1 MAIYTV
7 HEPPAK
13 ADNVSAEPERFVFVR
28 DGFHFWAFALAPVW
42 LLWRR
47 LWLAFFVYLV
57 VIVALQAGMQLI
69 GASGTTRFLVSTLL
83 SLLIGFEA
91 STLRRFKLRR
101 RGWRDVGI
109 VVADDLELAERRFF
123 DSWTGHEA
131 PQPASTLPTVSR
143 LKLPPPSSDVIGL
156 FPQPGVQR

>member
-13 ADNVSAEPERFVFVR
+13 ADDVFPEPERFVFVR
-28 DGFHFWAFALAPVW
+28 DGFHFWAFILGPLW

-57 VIVALQAGMQLI
+57 VIVALQAGMLVI
-69 GASGTTRFLVSTLL
+69 GASGATRFLISTLL

-101 RGWRDVGI
+101 RGWRDLGI
-109 VVADDLELAERRFF
+109 VVADDVELAERRFF
-123 DSWTGHEA
+123 DSWAGHEP
-131 PQPASTLPTVSR
+131 PQPASSLPTVSK

-156 FPQPGVQR
+156 FPQPGAQR

>member
-7 HEPPAK
+7 PEPPPK
-13 ADNVSAEPERFVFVR
+13 ADDVFPEPKRFVFVR
-28 DGFHFWAFALAPVW
+28 DGFHFWAFALAPLW

-47 LWLAFFVYLV
+47 LWLAFFVYLA
-57 VIVALQAGMQLI
+57 VIVVLQAGMQLI
-69 GASGTTRFLVSTLL
+69 GASGIARLSVSTLL

-101 RGWRDVGI
+101 RGWCDAGI
-109 VVADDLELAERRFF
+109 VVADDVELAERRFF
-123 DSWTGHEA
+123 DSWAGHET
-131 PQPASTLPTVSR
+131 PQPASTLPTVSK

-156 FPQPGVQR
+156 FPQPGARR